1 MIEEEN
7 NRTYKLYKVR
17 GGAIGGAEVIGE
29 NYSFPFDSANTDYI
43 KYQKWI
49 AAGNTPEPADSIG
62 E

>member
-7 NRTYKLYKVR
+7 NRNYKLYKVR

-29 NYSFPFDSANTDYI
+29 NYSFPFDSANADYI
-43 KYQKWI
+43 EYQKWI
-49 AAGNTPEPADSIG
+49 AAGNTPELADSVG